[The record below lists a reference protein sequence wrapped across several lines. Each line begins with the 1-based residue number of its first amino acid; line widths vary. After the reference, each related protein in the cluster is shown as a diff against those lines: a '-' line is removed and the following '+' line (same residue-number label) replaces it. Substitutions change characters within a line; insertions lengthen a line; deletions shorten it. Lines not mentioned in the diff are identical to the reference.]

1 MERGSQDSDQDHEV
15 QTPRP
20 SVEVEAVI
28 SRELSKVGGNATTEE
43 VKKALPKTHR
53 SEDDGIGM
61 PDPRRSK
68 ACEPLLLGEKVGDA
82 SGETGI
88 PRHYGK

>member
-1 MERGSQDSDQDHEV
+1 MEMSNQDSEWDREV

-28 SRELSKVGGNATTEE
+28 LREPSKVDRIATTEE
-43 VKKALPKTHR
+43 VKKALAESHR
-53 SEDDGIGM
+53 SADEGIGM
-61 PDPRRSK
+61 PNPRRSK
-68 ACEPLLLGEKVGDA
+68 AREPLPLGAEVGDA

-88 PRHYGK
+88 PGHDGK

>member
-1 MERGSQDSDQDHEV
+1 MERGNQDSDQDHEV

-43 VKKALPKTHR
+43 VKKALPESHR
-53 SEDDGIGM
+53 SADDGIGM
-61 PDPRRSK
+61 PIPRRSK
-68 ACEPLLLGEKVGDA
+68 ACEPLLLGETVGDA

-88 PRHYGK
+88 PGHYGK

>member
-1 MERGSQDSDQDHEV
+1 MERSNQDSERDHEV

-28 SRELSKVGGNATTEE
+28 SRELSTVGRNATTEE
-43 VKKALPKTHR
+43 VKKALPRSHR
-53 SEDDGIGM
+53 SADDGIGM
-61 PDPRRSK
+61 PIPRRSK

-88 PRHYGK
+88 PGHYGK

>member
-1 MERGSQDSDQDHEV
+1 MERGNQDSERDYEV

-20 SVEVEAVI
+20 SVDVEAVI
-28 SRELSKVGGNATTEE
+28 SRELSKVGVNATTEE
-43 VKKALPKTHR
+43 VKKALPESHR

-61 PDPRRSK
+61 PNPRRSK

-82 SGETGI
+82 TGETGI

>member
-1 MERGSQDSDQDHEV
+1 MERNNQDSERDHEV
-15 QTPRP
+15 QTLRP

-43 VKKALPKTHR
+43 VKKAHPESHR
-53 SEDDGIGM
+53 SADEGLGM
-61 PDPRRSK
+61 PNPRRSK

-82 SGETGI
+82 SGETGS
-88 PRHYGK
+88 PGHYGK